1 MECIRQIGRVAP
13 TIPVGLI
20 YIHTLY
26 KTKNCINFFTSLSVQ
41 YRQIILKI
49 SNFNYAHP
57 HTFYHVASILGPP
70 LGVMVVR
77 IIRLWPLQC
86 LEDLWSHQT
95 EPRLLGSM
103 VQLNKGVLNLHSSIK
118 LKQLYYKHPL
128 IIHPLKYVT
137 KSPKMFNIQH
147 QAVAF

>member
-13 TIPVGLI
+13 KDTSWADK
-20 YIHTLY
+20 HTLY
-26 KTKNCINFFTSLSVQ
+26 KTKKIAQNFSLVCLYSAVKLFAK
-41 YRQIILKI
+41 LKN
-49 SNFNYAHP
+49 SNYAHP

-70 LGVMVVR
+70 LSVMVVW

-86 LEDLWSHQT
+86 LKDLWPHQT

-103 VQLNKGVLNLHSSIK
+103 VQLNKSVLNLHSSTK
-118 LKQLYYKHPL
+118 LKQQYYKHPP
-128 IIHPLKYVT
+128 IIHPLKYAT
-137 KSPKMFNIQH
+137 KSPKIQH